1 MRNSNTMAIAP
12 TATVSTINGTTPSIE
27 PQYSNLYVKSNM
39 SGEFTVVNDHLVE
52 DLREIGEWDEEMVD
66 RIKYHDGSIQEI
78 DTVPDDLKELYRGAF
93 EIDPRHQLRLT
104 AHRQTWIDQ
113 SVSHNVFFP
122 STDGTLLDDVYR
134 TAWRLGLKTTYY
146 LRTLGASGIE
156 KSTLDM
162 AEYGKSQ
169 HRDEFETEETATND
183 AETDGG
189 RPDEKELCTVED
201 PTCDAC
207 Q

>member
-1 MRNSNTMAIAP
+1 MI
-12 TATVSTINGTTPSIE
+12 
-27 PQYSNLYVKSNM
+27 
-39 SGEFTVVNDHLVE
+39 
-52 DLREIGEWDEEMVD
+52 D

-78 DTVPDDLKELYRGAF
+78 DAVPDECKALYRSAF

-104 AHRQTWIDQ
+104 AHRGTWIDQ

-122 STDGTLLDDVYR
+122 STDGTLLADVYE
-134 TAWRLGLKTTYY
+134 TAWELGVKTTYY
-146 LRTLGASGIE
+146 LRTLGASQIE

-162 AEYGKSQ
+162 SEYGKTQ
-169 HRDEFETEETATND
+169 HRDASGDGD
-183 AETDGG
+183 AELG
-189 RPDEKELCTVED
+189 RVED